1 MTLLDQAVLAQL
13 AEDIGE
19 EMMPVVIGVFI
30 EEVGEQLAQLPP
42 LYEQE
47 EWRALGRL
55 AHSLKSSC
63 ASYGARLSQQQV
75 VALELACQR
84 QDSAERPAH
93 RPVAAV
99 FAPGIHPVE
108 PLLPAIIL
116 NPWRRGQ

>member
-42 LYEQE
+42 LYEQA

-84 QDSAERPAH
+84 QDSAESGLLISQLQQSLPQ
-93 RPVAAV
+93 V
-99 FAPGIHPVE
+99 FNQ
-108 PLLPAIIL
+108 L
-116 NPWRRGQ
+116 NHYCQPSS